1 MAFSFP
7 SLPTLSGRTVA
18 VLAAVGALAVG
29 AVAAGASKDQPG
41 TPAADAP
48 AAGPPPH
55 QAPADQSTD
64 VTRTSADAEAAA
76 AAALPQCRSARL
88 VPVNR
93 TWGIPMPSVYGSA
106 STSCNLMYGDD
117 PHRGSTVFGDPDTA
131 IRVLQR
137 NLNFCYGT
145 KLAVDGIY
153 GSNTRAVVKM
163 VQRKHRLV
171 ADGIYGPKTRSAMN
185 WRLYSM
191 ATRSWSKG
199 CSSPL

>member
-1 MAFSFP
+1 MALSFP
-7 SLPTLSGRTVA
+7 SLPKLSGRTVA
-18 VLAAVGALAVG
+18 VLAAAGALAVG
-29 AVAAGASKDQPG
+29 VLAAGGSKDQTTTSPSVEAPAPLAA
-41 TPAADAP
+41 PAADT
-48 AAGPPPH
+48 G
-55 QAPADQSTD
+55 S
-64 VTRTSADAEAAA
+64 TRTAAA
-76 AAALPQCRSARL
+76 ASLPQCRSARL

-93 TWGIPMPSVYGSA
+93 TWGIPMPSVYGSE
-106 STSCNLMYGDD
+106 STYCNLMYGDD

-145 KLAVDGIY
+145 KLAVDGVY
-153 GSNTRAVVKM
+153 GSNTRAVVKV
-163 VQRKHRLV
+163 VQRKHKLV

>member
-18 VLAAVGALAVG
+18 VLAAAGALAVG
-29 AVAAGASKDQPG
+29 AIAAGAAKDEPAT
-41 TPAADAP
+41 TPTADAP
-48 AAGPPPH
+48 AVAPPP
-55 QAPADQSTD
+55 QAATADIVSA
-64 VTRTSADAEAAA
+64 RTATG
-76 AAALPQCRSARL
+76 AAALPQCRSAML

-106 STSCNLMYGDD
+106 TTYCNLMYGDD
-117 PHRGSTVFGDPDTA
+117 PHRGSTVYGDPDTA

-145 KLAVDGIY
+145 KLAIDGVY
-153 GSNTRAVVKM
+153 GSNTRAVVRM
-163 VQRKHRLV
+163 VQRRHKLV
-171 ADGIYGPKTRSAMN
+171 ADGVYGPKTRSAMN